1 MFRSLHTSPVAKIAS
16 ATVLL
21 AVTFFGGLTAISLS
35 GVSEVRAE
43 PETAAAMH
51 SSKSDRLPVRAKGSA
66 CSSLGWPHF
75 EQSCQFDMR
84 RQVDDVRVVRVISL
98 R

>member
-1 MFRSLHTSPVAKIAS
+1 
-16 ATVLL
+16 
-21 AVTFFGGLTAISLS
+21 
-35 GVSEVRAE
+35 
-43 PETAAAMH
+43 MH